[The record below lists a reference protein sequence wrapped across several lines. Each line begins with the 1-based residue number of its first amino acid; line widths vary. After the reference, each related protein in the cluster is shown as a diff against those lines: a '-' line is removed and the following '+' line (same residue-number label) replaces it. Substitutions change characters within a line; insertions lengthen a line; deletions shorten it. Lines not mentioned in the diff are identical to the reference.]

1 MFNAE
6 DCSELGRNRCRVWY
20 INKRN
25 DMISCSL
32 DTFLKPSS
40 SCKKLQTSQ
49 ELSEMKADLI
59 QHHLLVLHR
68 LHKWSALLRAGYSL
82 KPRLTLVIKLSCW
95 KMADCLIFAEKVL
108 AVSRPAK
115 EIHLGASLA
124 ALSAALPSK
133 TAWAWGPSGS
143 EL

>member
-6 DCSELGRNRCRVWY
+6 DCSELGRSRCRVWY

-40 SCKKLQTSQ
+40 SRKKLQTSQ
-49 ELSEMKADLI
+49 ELPELKADLM
-59 QHHLLVLHR
+59 QHHLLLHH
-68 LHKWSALLRAGYSL
+68 LQKWSALVRTGFSRQT
-82 KPRLTLVIKLSCW
+82 PIHKLSHW
-95 KMADCLIFAEKVL
+95 IIADVLIFAEKVQP
-108 AVSRPAK
+108 VSR
-115 EIHLGASLA
+115 EIHFGASLTV
-124 ALSAALPSK
+124 LSSTLPTKSAH
-133 TAWAWGPSGS
+133 TLVTSGS